1 MALFHSP
8 KTSTDG
14 LVFMYDTGNKKSY
27 VGEPTT
33 NFVTNP
39 DFSTGDLTGWSSTS
53 TSNSD
58 VEITEVSS
66 ENGYNYFHKKVNKTA
81 NGGQDRLNESSFYTI
96 DTSKQLTVSI
106 DIWINP
112 LNDYSITF
120 YGRGTTADDTTFD
133 EKPLQNNGSTTSTV
147 DLGGGWVRYIYTLQ
161 TAWYTGSGTSFR
173 IAIYP
178 AYGGRG
184 LMEYKVRQVQV
195 EQKPHATPFVN
206 GTRSTTQGLIDRTG
220 NETITLS
227 NLSYDSNAQMSFDG
241 TDDQFIISD
250 PGVGTSFS
258 IEVVIK
264 VDNYSNGPIFISP
277 NSVGIDHFFRITGS
291 GYLRASFIEIA
302 DSSSDGYTSTTA
314 INTGEYYHVVISKT
328 PSNGTIYVNGVAE
341 DSHTPT
347 LPAAAWTGDWRI
359 GARWNNT
366 FNLNGEIPILKVYN
380 QALTSTEITKNFNAI
395 RSRFG
400 L

>member
-112 LNDYSITF
+112 SNDYSITF

-277 NSVGIDHFFRITGS
+277 NSVGIDHFFRVNSNGTI
-291 GYLRASFIEIA
+291 RANFVEVPDTA
-302 DSSSDGYTSTTA
+302 NDGYTSTTV

-347 LPAAAWTGDWRI
+347 LSAAAWTGDWRI

-366 FNLNGEIPILKVYN
+366 YNLNGEIPLLKVYN
-380 QALTSTEITKNFNAI
+380 RALTAAEVLQNYNATK
-395 RSRFG
+395 SRFV
-400 L
+400 